1 MWYQTLQLPVAEF
14 YYTIILMYNTYPVY
28 ITKSYPITLHTP
40 SLLMQLKLYQY
51 LRNEVEAVVEILEN
65 TSY

>member
-1 MWYQTLQLPVAEF
+1 VLSNISITSRW
-14 YYTIILMYNTYPVY
+14 IILFGNMYPVY
-28 ITKSYPITLHTP
+28 ITKSYPITLHT

-51 LRNEVEAVVEILEN
+51 LRNEVEADVEILEN